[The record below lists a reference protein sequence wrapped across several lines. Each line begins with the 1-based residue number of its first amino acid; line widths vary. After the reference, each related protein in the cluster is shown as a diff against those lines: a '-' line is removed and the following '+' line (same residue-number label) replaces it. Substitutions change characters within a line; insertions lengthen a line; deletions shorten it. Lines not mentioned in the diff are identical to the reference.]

1 MRKIKKNKSIYN
13 KKKKYIKKYRST
25 RKAKKYTGGNL
36 SKAYVVNIDTRS
48 ERWERIQKDFANSSI
63 SLERFSAI
71 LNSNKD
77 LGCGLS
83 FVEVIKKAKDSGEP
97 TVLIF
102 EDDNKPLD
110 NFDRN
115 WNIIKEYLDNSK
127 DTWDIFN
134 GGPRFKDWNHYTN
147 TTIESN
153 YSNSIELVKTLNNN
167 INICKPTESSIL
179 LATNWMYINS
189 SAYDRIINWD
199 IKNDEPKVIIIII

>member
-1 MRKIKKNKSIYN
+1 
-13 KKKKYIKKYRST
+13 
-25 RKAKKYTGGNL
+25 L
-36 SKAYVVNIDTRS
+36 
-48 ERWERIQKDFANSSI
+48 
-63 SLERFSAI
+63 
-71 LNSNKD
+71 
-77 LGCGLS
+77 
-83 FVEVIKKAKDSGEP
+83 IKKAKDSGEP

-115 WNIIKEYLDNSK
+115 WNIIKEYLDNLK

-199 IKNDEPKVIIIII
+199 IKNDGFIDVFFSNTNIFKVLFSIPLLALQNLPSDPIIIKVFDNAIAKLKQ